1 MQSSK
6 LSYQTWLI
14 AIYLLTPHPKGY
26 SSRQLAKT
34 LGIRAATA
42 WHLSH
47 RIRTGFNLGKHEPLT
62 GPVEVDETYVGGLER
77 NKHKKKRKRIGRG
90 TAGKAIVVGIL
101 DRPTNQ
107 LVAETIESVSQKTMP
122 AFIAK
127 HVSPDAMVYT
137 DEHAAYK
144 VLPHHEL
151 VSHQKGEY
159 VRGEAHT
166 QAIDSAWAILK
177 RAYKGNDPRD

>member
-6 LSYQTWLI
+6 LGYQTWLI
-14 AIYLLTPHPKGY
+14 AIYLLTTHPKGY

-47 RIRTGFNLGKHEPLT
+47 RIRTGFNIGKSEPLA

-77 NKHKKKRKRIGRG
+77 NKHSKKRLRAGRG
-90 TAGKAIVVGIL
+90 MTGKAPVVGIL

-107 LVAETIESVSQKTMP
+107 LVAVPMAAVNQRTMP
-122 AFIAK
+122 KFIYE
-127 HVSPDAMVYT
+127 HVAPDALIYT
-137 DEHAAYK
+137 DNHAATTTCPITTSSRTTK
-144 VLPHHEL
+144 VSTWMVL
-151 VSHQKGEY
+151 S
-159 VRGEAHT
+159 T
-166 QAIDSAWAILK
+166 
-177 RAYKGNDPRD
+177 PRE